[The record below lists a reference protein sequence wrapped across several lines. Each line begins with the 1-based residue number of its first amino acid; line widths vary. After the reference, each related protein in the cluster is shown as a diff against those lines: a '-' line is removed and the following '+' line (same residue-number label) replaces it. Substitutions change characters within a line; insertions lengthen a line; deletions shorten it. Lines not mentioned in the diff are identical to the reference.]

1 MKVLGLE
8 MNMMWSDPMGNLA
21 TVEALLPEIISR
33 KPDLV
38 VLPEMWSTGFTMS
51 PEKIQLNAL
60 GQAQA
65 AVARWSHETQAAWYG
80 STIALEANG
89 KFKNRGFFVTPDGS
103 NVHYDKRHLFTFGKE
118 PDHYA
123 PGNNKVIVKYQ
134 GWRILLQ
141 ICYDLRFPVFSRN
154 AGNEPW
160 DLALY
165 VANWPAVRSK
175 AWSILL
181 QARAIENCAYV
192 VGINRWGEDGNG
204 VKHTGDS
211 AVMGPRGEREF
222 IAGTNVQMPCRFLES
237 RLDWAELQSY
247 RSKFPALNDADPF
260 TLDL

>member
-8 MNMMWSDPMGNLA
+8 MNMIWSDPLGNLA
-21 TVEALLPEIISR
+21 IVESLLPEILSR

-38 VLPEMWSTGFTMS
+38 ILPEMWSTGFTMS
-51 PEKIQLNAL
+51 PEKIQLEAL
-60 GQAQA
+60 NQAQA

-80 STIALEANG
+80 SAIALEANG
-89 KFKNRGFFVTPDGS
+89 QFRNRGFFATPDGS
-103 NVHYDKRHLFTFGKE
+103 QVHYDKRHLFTFGAE

-123 PGNNKVIVKYQ
+123 PGNNKVIVNYL

-154 AGNEPW
+154 AAAAPW

-175 AWSILL
+175 AWSVLL

-204 VKHTGDS
+204 VKHSGGS
-211 AVMGPRGEREF
+211 AVLGPRGERQPMTERNLQ
-222 IAGTNVQMPCRFLES
+222 TPCRFLET
-237 RLDWAELQSY
+237 RLDMAELQSY
-247 RSKFPALNDADPF
+247 RSKFPALNDADSF
-260 TLDL
+260 TLNL